1 MDFLS
6 GARVAQAA
14 MQPGSLILNHIEQ
27 PRASLGRPRL
37 CVLYQN
43 DIKNACKSYPV
54 TRSKAMR
61 SVPSSTMTTPHA
73 RNPRAVSAPR
83 MGALSR

>member
-1 MDFLS
+1 MLRKRQCNLDHS
-6 GARVAQAA
+6 Y
-14 MQPGSLILNHIEQ
+14 STILNS
-27 PRASLGRPRL
+27 RGRPLDARGCL
-37 CVLYQN
+37 WIWSQIGNGYL
-43 DIKNACKSYPV
+43 V